1 MTEIQNPF
9 PSIRAPSP
17 PQKVNKDFSITRKN
31 FFNLTDLSQPE
42 STDRTSTDIGL
53 ARTFLFKRNTNFSKK
68 EALKQS
74 CISPKEIISN
84 VNQTFDYI
92 KSNSGS
98 RKGSFKLRN
107 KKIYDTMSRFKDYQL
122 RSSKITPNNSKDDLT
137 NKKLKKFMSQTA
149 GNAQPRHFSQVKE
162 MNVLL
167 SQNKNLNE
175 NYLFKNVIKEIK
187 FYYPDK
193 FALVSEYFKSN
204 SEIINSEQK
213 EVKMFNIIL
222 EVVMQ
227 LIESEEKIEISL
239 AIYDALFEDFSSH
252 LASNSLHRSE
262 FITKLWNFKQ
272 EKYEIKISEM
282 KAEIND
288 IGLKKESLNEI
299 KYKNEES
306 IKRLELQV
314 KNQIKIIEKLKK
326 ENLSLG
332 NAIEDKDNSIQEL
345 SLTVTQLNHELD
357 KKINSYNDLLN
368 RYNSRYKLANNFHY
382 KKSTETK
389 PEVLS
394 LRLGSEENETN
405 SIYTVNDLGSKKS
418 SNTNIQKSTNNS
430 TVENT
435 TTFRRRPNN
444 FKTVIQRVVPAAIF
458 KSSLKK
464 EILHKNSTIQD
475 EEKNSSSENES
486 SMLSI
491 KSSHSSNSAEK
502 EEFVINNINTKKINS
517 VFSTSNLKFAS
528 SLKNKIKHTTLLIT
542 EQKKITKEEIDH
554 NNIFTSN
561 FDFKRH
567 YSRKE
572 AVKAELQDE
581 GQINDLNLYKNKGV
595 DTTKRKEIGTQTEI
609 TSMTVDID
617 SDNLIAVIKE
627 IIPTHPQIVNRIQN
641 FFSEYDFIYKQSNNL
656 KSKIETIEDNNEHI
670 IETYTNIFSTFVENI
685 KNLNN
690 KIKKFFNDNINKI
703 KEEKFIFDFLN
714 ELIDLNIQTVDSNKV
729 SSIYDFISKPD
740 LEKIKNDMIEI
751 DNTKEGTIRK
761 TKTNMTTY
769 GKFNFE
775 GIFKEFFSTSL
786 SNIKLNYSL
795 KKIVKIIHEIYFDMI
810 DNVYFKK
817 DNLHFNKEERFIDF
831 GEVVYFY
838 FVKNFGIE
846 QLVKKKYFAFIK
858 TLFEYEKTNKKIS
871 TFLKL
876 LQINK
881 FSNRTKL
888 TRRHS
893 ANVPSTFS
901 YEKKYFSVFVS
912 RQILLLIQFLK
923 INNYILKFYEE
934 PTATSHIYII
944 YPKLYDSILLFF
956 SKLSIHDDIKRI
968 IQDFIEKNK
977 ILINKSV
984 HSVIDFDDFIDMIS
998 MLLIQYELNYSKQLK
1013 VIYNAMLLDKE
1024 KEINQFDFVVINEFV
1039 LSHRLSYTL
1048 IDKMFATFQNKQGG
1062 LSFESFESFI
1072 MELDC
1077 FDNENFKNSYRNM
1090 QLNQIQNVLSGLQKE
1105 IQGGQMSI
1113 FDQMI
1118 RRVENLAFKE
1128 IGKIVKEKIKN
1139 YQERIIKMKKE
1150 EFSYENMISIDLFD
1164 KITKYLYN
1172 QNKTLKFFSPLEYFY
1187 TLIEDYKPESENYI
1201 MCYINQQKYFKL

>member
-1 MTEIQNPF
+1 MTEIQKPF
-9 PSIRAPSP
+9 PSIRDPSP
-17 PQKVNKDFSITRKN
+17 PSKVNKDLSIIRKN

-42 STDRTSTDIGL
+42 STERISTDIGL

-92 KSNSGS
+92 KLNSGS

-122 RSSKITPNNSKDDLT
+122 RSSKITPNSSKADLT
-137 NKKLKKFMSQTA
+137 NKKLKTYMSQTA
-149 GNAQPRHFSQVKE
+149 GNEPRHFSQVKE

-193 FALVSEYFKSN
+193 FALLSEYFKSN
-204 SEIINSEQK
+204 SEIINSEHK

-227 LIESEEKIEISL
+227 LLEDEAKIDISI
-239 AIYDALFEDFSSH
+239 AIFDALFEDFSLH

-262 FITKLWNFKQ
+262 FISKLWNYKQ
-272 EKYEIKISEM
+272 EKYDIKIAEM

-314 KNQIKIIEKLKK
+314 KNQIKIIDKLKK

-332 NAIEDKDNSIQEL
+332 NTIEEKDNSIQEL

-382 KKSTETK
+382 KKSNEAK
-389 PEVLS
+389 QEVLS

-405 SIYTVNDLGSKKS
+405 SIYTVDVGSKKS
-418 SNTNIQKSTNNS
+418 SNTNVQKSTNNS
-430 TVENT
+430 TAENT

-458 KSSLKK
+458 KSSL
-464 EILHKNSTIQD
+464 HKNSTIQD
-475 EEKNSSSENES
+475 EEKNSSSEKES

-528 SLKNKIKHTTLLIT
+528 SLKNKIKLTTLLIT

-572 AVKAELQDE
+572 TVKAELEDE

-595 DTTKRKEIGTQTEI
+595 DTTKRKDVGTQTEI

-685 KNLNN
+685 KNSNN

-751 DNTKEGTIRK
+751 DNTKEETIRK
-761 TKTNMTTY
+761 TKTNMATY

-775 GIFKEFFSTSL
+775 GIFKEFFSTNI

-795 KKIVKIIHEIYFDMI
+795 KKIIKIIHEIYFDMI

-858 TLFEYEKTNKKIS
+858 TLFEFEKTNNKIS
-871 TFLKL
+871 IFLKL

-893 ANVPSTFS
+893 ANIPSTFA

-934 PTATSHIYII
+934 SIATSHIYII
-944 YPKLYDSILLFF
+944 YPKLYDNILIFF

-968 IQDFIEKNK
+968 IQEFIEKNK
-977 ILINKSV
+977 ISINKSV
-984 HSVIDFDDFIDMIS
+984 HCVIDFDDFIDLIS
-998 MLLIQYELNYSKQLK
+998 TLLIQYELNYSKQLK
-1013 VIYNAMLLDKE
+1013 AIYNAMLFDKE

-1048 IDKMFATFQNKQGG
+1048 IDKMYASFQNKNGS
-1062 LSFESFESFI
+1062 LPFEAFESFI

-1077 FDNENFKNSYRNM
+1077 FDNEKFKNSYRNM

-1128 IGKIVKEKIKN
+1128 IGKVVKEKIKN
-1139 YQERIIKMKKE
+1139 FQDKITKMKKE

-1201 MCYINQQKYFKL
+1201 MCYIKQQKYFKL